1 MGARER
7 GAEHA
12 YNSCAYHSR
21 VQSLLRCADCLFA
34 GLSASRGSAIRMD
47 STAADSSSTLA
58 VTNCTFRDNE
68 ANPPDTGSA
77 IYIADAALRA
87 EACSFAGNTRPE
99 IAAQVRCSLPL
110 SGGAV
115 VHA

>member
-1 MGARER
+1 MHR
-7 GAEHA
+7 
-12 YNSCAYHSR
+12 SCACHSQ
-21 VQSLLRCADCLFA
+21 VQSLDLLRCADCLFA

-99 IAAQVRCSLPL
+99 IAAQVRCSSPL
-110 SGGAV
+110 SGGAAG
-115 VHA
+115 HA